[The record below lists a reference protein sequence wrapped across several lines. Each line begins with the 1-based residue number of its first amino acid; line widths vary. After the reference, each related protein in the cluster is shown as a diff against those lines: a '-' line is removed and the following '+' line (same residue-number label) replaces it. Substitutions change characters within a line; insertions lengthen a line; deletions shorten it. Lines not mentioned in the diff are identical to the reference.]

1 MELKKSFN
9 ITTLKIPNK
18 KRGFIDIFLNFIYK
32 FSGIFEVVI
41 ILSVWMF
48 LFSWSEILGGFT
60 REEMIAYII
69 IGNLIGLLAAIFLYR
84 VIASDIN
91 HENSKLLIYRPMEY
105 LREVLLKRLVK
116 NLLPFFIAVIFNSF
130 LLLFLLESVEVTVNP
145 LHLIVIGLMII
156 LAFIIELLIAYII
169 KLYIF
174 WTIESKELF
183 SLINWLKKFLAG
195 SFFPL
200 SFLSPVLVGV
210 SLFFPFAYSFYVPT
224 ELFLKKIDILVGI
237 KGLGVQTLWIIVL
250 YLFIKIVLDNRLKNG
265 KDKNHLDE

>member
-1 MELKKSFN
+1 METNKSFN
-9 ITTLKIPNK
+9 ITTLKTSNK
-18 KRGFIDIFLNFIYK
+18 KRGLIYYILSFFYK
-32 FSGIFEVVI
+32 LSGILEVVI

-48 LFSWSEILGGFT
+48 LFSRSELLGGFT

-69 IGNLIGLLAAIFLYR
+69 IGNLIGLLATIFLYR
-84 VIASDIN
+84 VIVSDVN
-91 HENSKLLIYRPMEY
+91 HENSKMLIYRPLEY

-130 LLLFLLESVEVTVNP
+130 LLFFLLESVEVTVNP
-145 LHLIVIGLMII
+145 FHLIVIGLMII
-156 LAFIIELLIAYII
+156 LAFIIELLIAYIV
-169 KLYIF
+169 KLFVF

-195 SFFPL
+195 GFFPL

-250 YLFIKIVLDNRLKNG
+250 YLFIKIVLDNRLK
-265 KDKNHLDE
+265 KEHDESQLN